1 MISILIPPDLI
12 DSSEA
17 TDTGTPAQPPSNPLN
32 PPYLPS
38 RAQVAVI
45 IVFVTGIL
53 LINGPNLGMLG
64 RREPCI
70 YGTDTLADIETAVS
84 EEVAESGWKVLSY
97 QHDCEGEL
105 IRVVQDNYD
114 TVGAIINP
122 GALMI
127 HGWSLRDALANYP
140 RPWIEVHLSNIW
152 ARESFRHESVLAP
165 LASGMIAGLGSLGY
179 RLAAKALLE
188 MAVSR

>member
-1 MISILIPPDLI
+1 M
-12 DSSEA
+12 
-17 TDTGTPAQPPSNPLN
+17 
-32 PPYLPS
+32 
-38 RAQVAVI
+38 
-45 IVFVTGIL
+45 TGIL
-53 LINGPNLGMLG
+53 LINGPNLGILG
-64 RREPCI
+64 RREPSV
-70 YGTDTLADIETAVS
+70 YGTDTLTDIETAVS

-105 IRVVQDNYD
+105 VRAVQDNYD
-114 TVGAIINP
+114 TAGAIINP

-165 LASGMIAGLGSLGY
+165 LACGMIAGLGSFGY

-188 MAVSR
+188 KADPDGR